1 MKKRSTHK
9 IQIELDRELKH
20 RTWLEKNFKGSALV
34 KRSRRKVLELYTEK
48 QSQSNIAK
56 HTQ

>member
-1 MKKRSTHK
+1 MNKRSTHK

-20 RTWLEKNFKGSALV
+20 RTWLEKNLKGSVLV